1 MSALHKEIEFGNDL
15 CVHLAAAVTG
25 KIDVCGK
32 M

>member
-1 MSALHKEIEFGNDL
+1 MSALHKEIEYGIFARP
-15 CVHLAAAVTG
+15 AALTG